1 MAVLTVIKQMPDSTR
16 GEIAD
21 KITITVET
29 VQRAADSLRKRIYS
43 ACRFRARTKIGIA
56 EIISAAKMRCI
67 EKHMNYQGY
76 IIYRTRLQRNWSQ
89 AGLCKGICTVS
100 YLSKI
105 ETGKAKPSEE
115 ILRLLMERLEL
126 KSDPEIER
134 EAAELADQGWMLL
147 FDGRFAKLNDL
158 LQGLDMGRYLA
169 VPAWLDLALLS
180 SKNPLDTALEP
191 CMGTRQLALQRILQG
206 REAEAARLMPNAYT
220 HLMLGIADYEA
231 GNYSTAV
238 DVLQTAY
245 DLASREGAVRIM
257 LEAKL
262 FLGNAYCNRQDLPN
276 MERHYQVAQRLAVE
290 LQDQRAL
297 QAIGYNTASAWIEI
311 GRYED
316 AYAWFSKQ
324 EQPTLMSLHK
334 LAICCEKTGR
344 REKALRALKQA
355 EVMDTDELDRS
366 LALQLLQ
373 LVQYRLMHPDYLTQD
388 EYGSLLLG
396 CFDRLQKETPSG
408 YVIFHLPWVLEWYK
422 ATKQYKKA
430 CELLE
435 EFPGKTL

>member
-1 MAVLTVIKQMPDSTR
+1 
-16 GEIAD
+16 
-21 KITITVET
+21 
-29 VQRAADSLRKRIYS
+29 
-43 ACRFRARTKIGIA
+43 
-56 EIISAAKMRCI
+56 
-67 EKHMNYQGY
+67 MNYQGY
-76 IIYRTRLQRNWSQ
+76 IIYRTRLLRNWSQ

-126 KSDPEIER
+126 KSDPELER
-134 EAAELADQGWMLL
+134 EAAELADQGWKLL
-147 FDGRFAKLNDL
+147 FDGRFAKLTDL
-158 LQGLDMGRYLA
+158 LQGLDMVRYQA

-276 MERHYQVAQRLAVE
+276 MEPHYQVAQRLAVE

-366 LALQLLQ
+366 LALQLLH

-408 YVIFHLPWVLEWYK
+408 YVLFHLPWVLEWYK
-422 ATKQYKKA
+422 ATRQYKKA